1 MRCVIVLTVVAGI
14 AVGTSGWLDAA
25 AQTEGEVPWNT
36 LGKLNDSDMWRSV
49 RRGEGGII
57 YTPDVRPQPLLDAPF
72 NDCVKASNCT
82 ESAIG
87 FTLPIHEE
95 FPAILAA
102 QGKGL
107 GNDAIGLLAVL
118 FAGSL
123 IGGGLFLRRL
133 DAEATDQ
140 G

>member
-1 MRCVIVLTVVAGI
+1 MRYVVVLTVVAGL
-14 AVGTSGWLDAA
+14 AVGASGWPDAA
-25 AQTEGEVPWNT
+25 AQTEGQVPGNT
-36 LGKLNDSDMWRSV
+36 LGKLSDSDMWRSI
-49 RRGEGGII
+49 RSGEGGIMF
-57 YTPDVRPQPLLDAPF
+57 TPDVRPQPLLDAPF
-72 NDCVKASNCT
+72 NDCVKAANCT

-87 FTLPIHEE
+87 FTLPIHDD
-95 FPAILAA
+95 FPAIRAA